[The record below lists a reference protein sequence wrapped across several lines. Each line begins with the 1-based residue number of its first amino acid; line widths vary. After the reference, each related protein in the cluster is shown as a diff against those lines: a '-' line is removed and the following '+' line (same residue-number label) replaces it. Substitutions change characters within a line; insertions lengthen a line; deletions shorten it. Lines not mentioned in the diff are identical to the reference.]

1 MIQLPWKASPTS
13 FITSYCA
20 FEGLFKTIADFFEN
34 TIEEPARYRRE
45 LLRRMR
51 LSIEG
56 VRPALLAEGAFKLLD
71 SLRAFRHFFGHAYS
85 YKLDPKRSSL
95 SRRTPWRSGR
105 FTVMR

>member
-1 MIQLPWKASPTS
+1 
-13 FITSYCA
+13 
-20 FEGLFKTIADFFEN
+20 
-34 TIEEPARYRRE
+34 
-45 LLRRMR
+45 
-51 LSIEG
+51 